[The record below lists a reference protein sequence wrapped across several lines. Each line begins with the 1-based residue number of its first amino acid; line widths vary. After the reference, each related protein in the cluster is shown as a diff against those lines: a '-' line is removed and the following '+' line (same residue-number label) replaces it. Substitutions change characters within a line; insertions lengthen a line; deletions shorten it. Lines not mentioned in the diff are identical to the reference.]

1 MTFGEK
7 LKQARKNAAYS
18 QEELAEKLAVSRS
31 AVAKWETDKGM
42 PDVSNIKSIAQLLN
56 VSIDYLLDDGTR
68 LDFSTT
74 RKPINL
80 SDYSD
85 KKITVLNKKRIK
97 DKVVRA
103 EYPDAEICTLMGEE
117 KLTKS
122 EKVVDT
128 AIWLLTP
135 LIDMVKLA
143 KGLNNIENEF
153 YLVNQNDRQIF
164 VVVTDEYIE
173 SRELIEKIIEKKFV
187 IGNWRF
193 RNCGPIKYA

>member
-1 MTFGEK
+1 
-7 LKQARKNAAYS
+7 
-18 QEELAEKLAVSRS
+18 
-31 AVAKWETDKGM
+31 M

-85 KKITVLNKKRIK
+85 KKITTLNKKQVK

-103 EYPDAEICTLMGEE
+103 EYPDAEICTLTGEE

-122 EKVVDT
+122 EKVVDI

-135 LIDMVKLA
+135 LID
-143 KGLNNIENEF
+143 
-153 YLVNQNDRQIF
+153 
-164 VVVTDEYIE
+164 EYTE
-173 SRELIEKIIEKKFV
+173 VAEP
-187 IGNWRF
+187 
-193 RNCGPIKYA
+193 PILLK